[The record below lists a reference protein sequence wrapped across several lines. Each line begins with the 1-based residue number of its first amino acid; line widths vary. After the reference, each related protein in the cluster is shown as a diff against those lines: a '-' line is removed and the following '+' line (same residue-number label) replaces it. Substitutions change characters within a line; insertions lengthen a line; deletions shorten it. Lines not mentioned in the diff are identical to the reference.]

1 MDKLKKTEVTY
12 LFKLV
17 NEDIKTHGK
26 EIRIGQAIMN
36 NLRAINY
43 EAYTYLTE
51 TNIDPFYSEK
61 NVLESVN
68 EISELNNGEI
78 YNLLNDSINE
88 EFKYKLKRIEE
99 SVK

>member
-1 MDKLKKTEVTY
+1 MDKLKKLEVTY

-17 NEDIKTHGK
+17 NEDINTHGN

-43 EAYTYLTE
+43 EAYAYLTE
-51 TNIDPFYSEK
+51 TNIDPFYSEN

-68 EISELNNGEI
+68 EISELDNDEV
-78 YNLLNDSINE
+78 YKLLSNSISE
-88 EFKYKLKRIEE
+88 EFKYKLNIISKF
-99 SVK
+99 VK